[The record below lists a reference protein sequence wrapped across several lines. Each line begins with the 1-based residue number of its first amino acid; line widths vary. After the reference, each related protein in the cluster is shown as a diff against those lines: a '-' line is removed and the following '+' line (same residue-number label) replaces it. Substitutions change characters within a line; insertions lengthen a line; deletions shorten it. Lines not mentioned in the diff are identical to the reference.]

1 VRVLMIAANTE
12 RINLP
17 TLPLGAAL
25 VAAATE
31 ADGHEVAFL
40 DLMGEAEPEVAVRR
54 RIQRVQPDVI
64 GISVRNIDDQDMA
77 RPIFLLDKVR
87 PVVDACRQVSDAPV
101 VLGGAG
107 FTLFPGP
114 VLAHLGA
121 DYGVAGEGEEA
132 FPALLERLEE
142 GGDGAAVPGVFA
154 PGRAPVQ
161 PRAAVADLD
170 GLVPAGGELW
180 TAADLEDPSLFVPV
194 QTRRGCPYRC
204 TYCSTPRIEGNLLR
218 SRSPRLVA
226 DQLGRMAAE
235 GVGRVQF
242 VDNIFNIPRQYALEL
257 CHEIRALEAGLQW
270 MCILYPSGIDD
281 ELAAAMADSGCVAAS
296 LGFEA
301 GSDRILR
308 SFAKTFDT
316 VEVRRI
322 SDLLADHGI
331 VRFGFLLLGG
341 PEETRESVIESL
353 DFVESLSL
361 DMLKITVGIR
371 IYPGTPLAELA
382 VRQGVVSPTDDLL
395 HPRFYMAPG
404 LEEFIRDQVAKRGL
418 AD

>member
-1 VRVLMIAANTE
+1 
-12 RINLP
+12 
-17 TLPLGAAL
+17 
-25 VAAATE
+25 
-31 ADGHEVAFL
+31 
-40 DLMGEAEPEVAVRR
+40 
-54 RIQRVQPDVI
+54 
-64 GISVRNIDDQDMA
+64 MA
-77 RPIFLLDKVR
+77 RPTFLLDKVR